1 MTVVELQW
9 IVGTAL
15 SLIAA
20 MAAIA
25 VGSFR
30 AMGNRLDAAVGQLR
44 QSMQQQETYMKN
56 GDDALHDRVN
66 RLRQDVSD
74 NYVRRVDLDGHLK
87 RIDDTMKEVRDDQ
100 KKLIETVTLLTAGGG
115 VRKRPQRR
123 AATSS

>member
-1 MTVVELQW
+1 MTVTEFQW
-9 IVGTAL
+9 IVGTVL

-30 AMGNRLDAAVGQLR
+30 VMGNKLDAAVGQLR
-44 QSMQQQETYMKN
+44 QSIQQQETYMKN

-100 KKLIETVTLLTAGGG
+100 KKLIETVTLLTAEGG

>member
-20 MAAIA
+20 MTAIA
-25 VGSFR
+25 VSSFR
-30 AMGNRLDAAVGQLR
+30 AMGNRLDAAVGQLW
-44 QSMQQQETYMKN
+44 QSIQQQETYMKN
-56 GDDALHDRVN
+56 GDDALHARVN

-74 NYVRRVDLDGHLK
+74 NYVRRVDLDGRLK
-87 RIDDTMKEVRDDQ
+87 RIDDTMKEVSDDQ
-100 KKLIETVTLLTAGGG
+100 KKLIETVTLLTAEGG

-123 AATSS
+123 VTTSS

>member
-1 MTVVELQW
+1 MTVTEFQW

-30 AMGNRLDAAVGQLR
+30 VMGNKLDAAVGQLR
-44 QSMQQQETYMKN
+44 QSIQQQETYMKN

-123 AATSS
+123 VTTSS

>member
-1 MTVVELQW
+1 MTVTEFQW

-30 AMGNRLDAAVGQLR
+30 AMGNKLDAAVGQLR
-44 QSMQQQETYMKN
+44 QSIQQQETYMKN

-66 RLRQDVSD
+66 RLCQDVSD

>member
-1 MTVVELQW
+1 MTVTELQW
-9 IVGTAL
+9 IVGIAL
-15 SLIAA
+15 SLVAA
-20 MAAIA
+20 MVTIA

-30 AMGNRLDAAVGQLR
+30 AMGNKLDATVGQLR
-44 QSMQQQETYMKN
+44 QSIQQQETYMKN

-87 RIDDTMKEVRDDQ
+87 RIDDTMKEISDDQ
-100 KKLIETVTLLTAGGG
+100 KKLIETVTLLTAAGG
-115 VRKRPQRR
+115 VRKQPQRR

>member
-30 AMGNRLDAAVGQLR
+30 AMGNKLDAAVGQLR
-44 QSMQQQETYMKN
+44 QSIQQQETYMKN

-100 KKLIETVTLLTAGGG
+100 KKLIETVTLLTVGGG

-123 AATSS
+123 AATSA